1 MMSFIIT
8 TIVLMF
14 NGFKKE
20 QWHMLGSRA
29 IAVRTSALLE
39 ATIAHYFTPEG
50 AILPT
55 IPIHIFVVMSISTI
69 ISIAVVV
76 PFSPDCY

>member
-50 AILPT
+50 AILP